1 MENDIAWRKRVGR
14 KRERERRKQFI
25 IKYGCEVNKYNK
37 IK

>member
-1 MENDIAWRKRVGR
+1 MILHGEREWDE
-14 KRERERRKQFI
+14 RERERRKQFI